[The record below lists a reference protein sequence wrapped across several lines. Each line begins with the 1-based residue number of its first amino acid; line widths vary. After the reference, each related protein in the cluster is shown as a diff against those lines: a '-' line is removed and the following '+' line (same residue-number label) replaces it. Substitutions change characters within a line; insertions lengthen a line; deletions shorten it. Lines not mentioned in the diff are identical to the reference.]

1 MPTVETEDDSEAPES
16 DGAAAAATPSTTASS
31 ARSAKSTRT
40 VGTMTDGGRT
50 PHSARVISERS
61 STTESESEEARV
73 ARRRERWRLKKREQ
87 RAKMAARLSETQEKV
102 TPVITASA
110 RFLFPHADRGGRAQ
124 TQTLRKCTQIAKE
137 RPPKGAPPPSLP
149 RRRSS
154 QAQRRQKVKC
164 LSVPSPPLTR
174 RSVPPTDAAGDALE
188 RSVAKQREYWRIK
201 KREQRAKMSL
211 VAKVRLKEK
220 DSLMRRVRRYRNIVK
235 EMRRARPGGSFIKGD
250 GALPAAG
257 IPRTTPSLG
266 GHAVPAGAPA
276 RSSEPPPP
284 RSCSHLTRP
293 QSQRKA
299 VFPAAAARVARP
311 ACVRK
316 MLLSDQSLR
325 EAERLAKK
333 REYWRVTKR
342 QQRAARLRRE
352 GARLGPPLQRKQGP
366 RPVSEA
372 PVLNVIKR
380 EPGLSPAS
388 EQGVAP
394 DVKPPLL
401 EPEPDPA
408 SPADCPAA
416 TTLLAVASMK
426 KLLEE
431 SLSTANEVRDQE
443 PGVGAKVK
451 AEPERSEPDR
461 TEVALVV
468 RARYPDGVPQPCPSA
483 DGSLQKKREY
493 WKLMKRQQRARQKES
508 QRKVGA
514 GHGRGAGLA
523 SKQAA
528 ALAPVNVAKTPAR
541 VSAALLRAPG
551 NGRPAAESALPTLRP
566 PQNPL
571 SGLTLLL
578 PVRPPAP
585 LKRLRPPGAGPPKR
599 RPEESEEDFVN
610 RQREY
615 WRIKKKEQRA
625 RKCVADKGV
634 ARGRTCT
641 PPARKLQG
649 FCQRAMPDEP
659 LSDAEGLLVSNRAD
673 AGTCSHAA
681 AAAPPPQGE
690 LLGTAERPTGEEGPV
705 SEATWRNTYLMD
717 YEPLDRLLVCVA
729 CGELQHSHS
738 LEGVLAHIQEA
749 HPHTRALEPAQRR
762 RILEAWDEQ
771 VSRRERF
778 FTSQLQRRH
787 AALAGRDSQELT
799 CGIKATSPKDIF
811 RYSCPV
817 IPPSHGR
824 AKSPM

>member
-1 MPTVETEDDSEAPES
+1 MPTVETEDDSEAPEL
-16 DGAAAAATPSTTASS
+16 DGGTAATPSTTASS
-31 ARSAKSTRT
+31 ARSAKTTRT

-50 PHSARVISERS
+50 PHFARVKSERT

-110 RFLFPHADRGGRAQ
+110 HFLFPHADRGGRAQ
-124 TQTLRKCTQIAKE
+124 TQTLRKSTQIAKE
-137 RPPKGAPPPSLP
+137 RPPNGAPPSSLP

-154 QAQRRQKVKC
+154 QAQRRRKVKC

-174 RSVPPTDAAGDALE
+174 RSIPPTDAAGDALE
-188 RSVAKQREYWRIK
+188 QSVAKQRAYWRIK
-201 KREQRAKMSL
+201 KREQRAKMSME
-211 VAKVRLKEK
+211 AKVRLKEK

-235 EMRRARPGGSFIKGD
+235 ELRRARAWVPRPGTIGSFIKED
-250 GALPAAG
+250 GALSAAG

-266 GHAVPAGAPA
+266 GMAGKDGRAVPAGAPA

-299 VFPAAAARVARP
+299 VFPAARVARP

-316 MLLSDQSLR
+316 MLLSDQSLS

-372 PVLNVIKR
+372 PVLNAVKR
-380 EPGLSPAS
+380 EPDLSPAS
-388 EQGVAP
+388 ERGVAP

-451 AEPERSEPDR
+451 AEPERSEPDM

-468 RARYPDGVPQPCPSA
+468 RARYPDGIPLPCPSA

-514 GHGRGAGLA
+514 GRGRGAGLG

-528 ALAPVNVAKTPAR
+528 ALAPINVAKTPAR

-551 NGRPAAESALPTLRP
+551 NGRPAAEPDPALPTLRA

-585 LKRLRPPGAGPPKR
+585 LKRLWPPGAGPPKR
-599 RPEESEEDFVN
+599 RPEESEEDFVK
-610 RQREY
+610 RKREY

-641 PPARKLQG
+641 PPARKG
-649 FCQRAMPDEP
+649 FCQRAMPDKP
-659 LSDAEGLLVSNRAD
+659 LSDAEGHLVR
-673 AGTCSHAA
+673 
-681 AAAPPPQGE
+681 
-690 LLGTAERPTGEEGPV
+690 
-705 SEATWRNTYLMD
+705 
-717 YEPLDRLLVCVA
+717 
-729 CGELQHSHS
+729 
-738 LEGVLAHIQEA
+738 
-749 HPHTRALEPAQRR
+749 
-762 RILEAWDEQ
+762 
-771 VSRRERF
+771 
-778 FTSQLQRRH
+778 
-787 AALAGRDSQELT
+787 
-799 CGIKATSPKDIF
+799 
-811 RYSCPV
+811 
-817 IPPSHGR
+817 
-824 AKSPM
+824 

>member
-16 DGAAAAATPSTTASS
+16 DGGTAAAATPSTTASS
-31 ARSAKSTRT
+31 ARSAKNTRT
-40 VGTMTDGGRT
+40 VGTMTDDGRT
-50 PHSARVISERS
+50 PHFARVKSERT

-110 RFLFPHADRGGRAQ
+110 HFLFPHADRGGQAQ
-124 TQTLRKCTQIAKE
+124 TQTLRKSTQIAKE
-137 RPPKGAPPPSLP
+137 RPPNGAPPSSLP
-149 RRRSS
+149 RRGSS
-154 QAQRRQKVKC
+154 EAQRRQKVKC
-164 LSVPSPPLTR
+164 LSVPLPPLPR
-174 RSVPPTDAAGDALE
+174 RSIPPTDAAGDSLE
-188 RSVAKQREYWRIK
+188 QTVAKQREYWRIK
-201 KREQRAKMSL
+201 KREQRAKMSME
-211 VAKVRLKEK
+211 AKVRLKEK

-235 EMRRARPGGSFIKGD
+235 EMRRARAWEGTIGSFIPED
-250 GALPAAG
+250 GTLSATG
-257 IPRTTPSLG
+257 VPRTTASLG
-266 GHAVPAGAPA
+266 GMAGKGGRAVPAGAPP

-284 RSCSHLTRP
+284 RSCSHLARP

-316 MLLSDQSLR
+316 MLLSDQSLS
-325 EAERLAKK
+325 EAERSAKK

-352 GARLGPPLQRKQGP
+352 GARLGPPLQRKRGP

-372 PVLNVIKR
+372 PVLNAIKR
-380 EPGLSPAS
+380 EPDLRPAS
-388 EQGVAP
+388 ERGVAP
-394 DVKPPLL
+394 DVEPL

-408 SPADCPAA
+408 SSADCPAA

-451 AEPERSEPDR
+451 AEPEPSEPDR
-461 TEVALVV
+461 TAVALLV
-468 RARYPDGVPQPCPSA
+468 RAQYPDGVPRPCPSV

-508 QRKVGA
+508 QRK
-514 GHGRGAGLA
+514 
-523 SKQAA
+523 AA
-528 ALAPVNVAKTPAR
+528 ALAPLNVAKTPAR

-551 NGRPAAESALPTLRP
+551 NGRLAAEPDSALPTLRP

-578 PVRPPAP
+578 PVRPPSP
-585 LKRLRPPGAGPPKR
+585 LKRLWPPGAGPPKR
-599 RPEESEEDFVN
+599 RPEESEEDFVK
-610 RQREY
+610 RKREY

-641 PPARKLQG
+641 PPARKG

-659 LSDAEGLLVSNRAD
+659 LSDAEGHLVSNWAD
-673 AGTCSHAA
+673 TGTCSHAA
-681 AAAPPPQGE
+681 AAPPQGE
-690 LLGTAERPTGEEGPV
+690 LLGTAERPPGEEGSV

-787 AALAGRDSQELT
+787 AALAE
-799 CGIKATSPKDIF
+799 
-811 RYSCPV
+811 
-817 IPPSHGR
+817 SHR
-824 AKSPM
+824 N

>member
-1 MPTVETEDDSEAPES
+1 MPTVETEDDSEAPEL
-16 DGAAAAATPSTTASS
+16 DGGTAATPSTTASS
-31 ARSAKSTRT
+31 ARSAKTTRT

-50 PHSARVISERS
+50 PHFARVKSERT

-110 RFLFPHADRGGRAQ
+110 HFLFPHADRGGRAQ
-124 TQTLRKCTQIAKE
+124 TQTLRKSTQIAKE
-137 RPPKGAPPPSLP
+137 RPPNGAPPSSLP

-154 QAQRRQKVKC
+154 QAQRRRKVKC

-174 RSVPPTDAAGDALE
+174 RSIPPTDAAGDALE
-188 RSVAKQREYWRIK
+188 QSVAKQRAYWRIK
-201 KREQRAKMSL
+201 KREQRAKMSME
-211 VAKVRLKEK
+211 AKVRLKEK

-235 EMRRARPGGSFIKGD
+235 ELRRARAWVPRPGTIGSFIKED
-250 GALPAAG
+250 GALSAAG

-266 GHAVPAGAPA
+266 GMAGKDGRAVPAGAPA

-299 VFPAAAARVARP
+299 VFPAARVARP

-316 MLLSDQSLR
+316 MLLSDQSLS

-372 PVLNVIKR
+372 PVLNAVKR
-380 EPGLSPAS
+380 EPDLSPAS
-388 EQGVAP
+388 ERGVAP

-451 AEPERSEPDR
+451 AEPERSEPDM

-468 RARYPDGVPQPCPSA
+468 RARYPDGIPLPCPSA

-508 QRKVGA
+508 QRK
-514 GHGRGAGLA
+514 
-523 SKQAA
+523 AA
-528 ALAPVNVAKTPAR
+528 ALAPINVAKTPAR

-551 NGRPAAESALPTLRP
+551 NGRPAAEPDPALPTLRA

-585 LKRLRPPGAGPPKR
+585 LKRLWPPGAGPPKR
-599 RPEESEEDFVN
+599 RPEESEEDFVK
-610 RQREY
+610 RKREY

-649 FCQRAMPDEP
+649 FCQRAMPDKP
-659 LSDAEGLLVSNRAD
+659 LSDAEGHLVSNWAD
-673 AGTCSHAA
+673 TGTCSHAA
-681 AAAPPPQGE
+681 AAPPQGE
-690 LLGTAERPTGEEGPV
+690 LLGTAERPPGEEGPV

-729 CGELQHSHS
+729 CGELQHSDS

-787 AALAGRDSQELT
+787 AALAETHRN
-799 CGIKATSPKDIF
+799 
-811 RYSCPV
+811 
-817 IPPSHGR
+817 
-824 AKSPM
+824 